1 MDFTITPPFWLR
13 WWFFA
18 LCAAILAGILL
29 GVMRYRKIRR
39 QRAEKTHNLILRSR
53 MLQFEQQALNANM
66 NRHFIFNALNSIQYS
81 INRQDRTMANKYLT
95 SFAKLIRK
103 NLDAS
108 QNDTTTLAEELSR
121 LELYL
126 VLEHMR
132 FKDKFQYSVSIA
144 PEVDT
149 HAVKI
154 PAMMLQPYVE
164 NSIWHG
170 ILPMARPGR
179 VEITVDRTAEGRTR
193 IRITDDGI
201 GIDHSVGS
209 KNGTERDHISRG
221 IEITKGRADILR
233 KLNLAD
239 IRIQGPEQL
248 GGKHGSAGTQVVIE
262 LPSPE
267 AAPTGPDRLR
277 SGT

>member
-1 MDFTITPPFWLR
+1 
-13 WWFFA
+13 
-18 LCAAILAGILL
+18 
-29 GVMRYRKIRR
+29 
-39 QRAEKTHNLILRSR
+39 

-193 IRITDDGI
+193 SASPMTVSASITAWAARTAR
-201 GIDHSVGS
+201 SVTTSHAGS
-209 KNGTERDHISRG
+209 RSPRAARTSCGSSTSR
-221 IEITKGRADILR
+221 T
-233 KLNLAD
+233 
-239 IRIQGPEQL
+239 
-248 GGKHGSAGTQVVIE
+248 SASKAQSSSVASTAVPV
-262 LPSPE
+262 P
-267 AAPTGPDRLR
+267 RW
-277 SGT
+277 

>member
-1 MDFTITPPFWLR
+1 M
-13 WWFFA
+13 
-18 LCAAILAGILL
+18 
-29 GVMRYRKIRR
+29 
-39 QRAEKTHNLILRSR
+39 
-53 MLQFEQQALNANM
+53 
-66 NRHFIFNALNSIQYS
+66 NSIQYS

-149 HAVKI
+149 HAVRI

-170 ILPMARPGR
+170 IPPMARPGR
-179 VEITVDRTAEGRTR
+179 VEDDRGPHGGGPNADVASPTTVSASITAWAARTAR
-193 IRITDDGI
+193 
-201 GIDHSVGS
+201 SVTTSHAGS
-209 KNGTERDHISRG
+209 NT
-221 IEITKGRADILR
+221 TKGRADILR
-233 KLNLAD
+233 SLTS
-239 IRIQGPEQL
+239 RT
-248 GGKHGSAGTQVVIE
+248 SASKAQSSSVASTAVPV
-262 LPSPE
+262 P
-267 AAPTGPDRLR
+267 RW
-277 SGT
+277 